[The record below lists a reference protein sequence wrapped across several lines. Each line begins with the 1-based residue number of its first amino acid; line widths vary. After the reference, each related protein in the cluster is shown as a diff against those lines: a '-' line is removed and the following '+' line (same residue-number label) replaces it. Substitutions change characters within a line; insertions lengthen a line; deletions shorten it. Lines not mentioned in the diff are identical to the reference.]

1 MHRRGKRDNRSLS
14 ILRLFCN
21 SLGMNEQPE
30 NMLSEVVRTGT
41 GAHWTIYLPALVIA
55 FTWGVV
61 YFWSNWQE
69 PPLLVV
75 ARIALIIEG
84 MVVPL
89 LLLHAFMRARV
100 LRASVG
106 EGALLAVWG
115 FPMRRRLALPLGDI
129 AAAQLRRPAMQRWFG
144 GGALAIITR
153 QGARHLIADL
163 AEPEKVAAAINNAI
177 RRNSGV

>member
-1 MHRRGKRDNRSLS
+1 MS
-14 ILRLFCN
+14 
-21 SLGMNEQPE
+21 EPPE
-30 NMLSEVVRTGT
+30 NTVSETARAET
-41 GAHWTIYLPALVIA
+41 GAHWTIYLPVVVIA
-55 FTWGVV
+55 LTWGVV

-84 MVVPL
+84 IVVPL

-106 EGALLAVWG
+106 EGMLQAVWG
-115 FPMRRRLALPLGDI
+115 FPMRRRLELPLVDI
-129 AAAQLRRPAMQRWFG
+129 AVAQLRRSAMQRWFG
-144 GGALAIITR
+144 GGALAVITR

-177 RRNSGV
+177 RRDSGV